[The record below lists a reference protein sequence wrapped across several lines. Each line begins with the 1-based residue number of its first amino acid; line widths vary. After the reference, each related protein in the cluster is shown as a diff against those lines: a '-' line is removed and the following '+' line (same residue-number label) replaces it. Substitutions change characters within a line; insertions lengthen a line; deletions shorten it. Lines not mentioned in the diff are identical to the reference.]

1 MQCIRSTMLKKVYF
15 RLYARF
21 ISAVEVAVSLVWC
34 NVIGH
39 VLRRARAARTAAC
52 CMLYVLW
59 NFSGICGNNYLLS
72 SSAKMY
78 FCASLFSWRT
88 LEASHRYC
96 AAVRSNAACV
106 VSIMSHSNVT
116 FVTFSCVTWSEVTCR
131 GIPVKC
137 QKSYVVAVLLAVRSV
152 KGYKGTQRVKQS
164 INTRMCL
171 YPEWL
176 SSKGPI
182 VSMLI
187 LRSIAL

>member
-1 MQCIRSTMLKKVYF
+1 MQRIRSIMLKEVYF
-15 RLYARF
+15 RLHARF
-21 ISAVEVAVSLVWC
+21 IIAVEVAVSLVWC

-39 VLRRARAARTAAC
+39 AC

-78 FCASLFSWRT
+78 FCASLLSRRT

-96 AAVRSNAACV
+96 AAVCSNAACG
-106 VSIMSHSNVT
+106 VSIMSHSNDCE
-116 FVTFSCVTWSEVTCR
+116 FSCVTWSEVTCS
-131 GIPVKC
+131 GIPVKSC
-137 QKSYVVAVLLAVRSV
+137 QKSCVVAVLLAVRSV
-152 KGYKGTQRVKQS
+152 KGYKETQWVKQS